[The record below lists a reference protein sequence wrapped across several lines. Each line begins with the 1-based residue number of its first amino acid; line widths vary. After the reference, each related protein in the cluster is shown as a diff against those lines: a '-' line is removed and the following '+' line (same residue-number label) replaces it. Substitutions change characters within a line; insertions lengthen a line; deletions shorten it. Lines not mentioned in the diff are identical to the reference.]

1 MLKLSGTLAI
11 RTIHG
16 TRGAFNV
23 GRLLT
28 EIGEFAVKDSLIEEY
43 DEGRYKGEFGII
55 AITPSTYF
63 AAGRTVVEV
72 RARLGSIAL
81 EDIAALAGDDRSPI
95 TEPDPI
101 ESEPVSTGQVSID
114 TDTAESAVA
123 TFDTAV
129 ATEGSDSLD
138 TPDDAEH
145 ALQTLFGSLW
155 PLEARVKLDPTVDRG
170 LFRTQRDRLKELGY
184 RFQPVGQVW
193 ERAEAS

>member
-11 RTIHG
+11 RTIQG

-43 DEGRYKGEFGII
+43 DEGRYKGTFGII

-63 AAGRTVVEV
+63 AGGRTVVEV

-81 EDIAALAGDDRSPI
+81 EDIAALAGDDRSPMP
-95 TEPDPI
+95 EPDPI
-101 ESEPVSTGQVSID
+101 ESEPMTPSTSAEAT
-114 TDTAESAVA
+114 TDEAA
-123 TFDTAV
+123 
-129 ATEGSDSLD
+129 ATETTEAPASEPLD
-138 TPDDAEH
+138 GADALP
-145 ALQTLFGSLW
+145 ALFGTLW
-155 PLEARVKLDPTVDRG
+155 PLEARVKLDPTVDRSR
-170 LFRTQRDRLKELGY
+170 FRAQRDKLKELGY

-193 ERAEAS
+193 EHA

>member
-11 RTIHG
+11 RTIQG
-16 TRGAFNV
+16 SRGAFNV

-63 AAGRTVVEV
+63 AGGRTVVEV

-101 ESEPVSTGQVSID
+101 ESEPVLAAPAAAAEET
-114 TDTAESAVA
+114 TAEVA
-123 TFDTAV
+123 TPDEPIPPEGEAIDDV
-129 ATEGSDSLD
+129 DATER
-138 TPDDAEH
+138 
-145 ALQTLFGSLW
+145 ALQTLFGTLW
-155 PLEARVKLDPTVDRG
+155 PLDARVKLDPTVDRS
-170 LFRTQRDRLKELGY
+170 LFRTQRDKLKELGY

-193 ERAEAS
+193 ERT

>member
-16 TRGAFNV
+16 ARGAFNV
-23 GRLLT
+23 GRLVT
-28 EIGEFAVKDSLIEEY
+28 EIGEFTVKDSLIEEY

-81 EDIAALAGDDRSPI
+81 EDIAALAGDDRSPL

-101 ESEPVSTGQVSID
+101 ESEPVLAAEEAAGADGSAPDALTTPNDEAID
-114 TDTAESAVA
+114 NAD
-123 TFDTAV
+123 
-129 ATEGSDSLD
+129 ATER
-138 TPDDAEH
+138 
-145 ALQTLFGSLW
+145 ALQALFGTLW
-155 PLEARVKLDPTVDRG
+155 PLDARVKLDPTVDRS
-170 LFRTQRDRLKELGY
+170 LFRAQRDKLKALGY

-193 ERAEAS
+193 ERA

>member
-11 RTIHG
+11 RSIHG
-16 TRGAFNV
+16 ARGAFNV
-23 GRLLT
+23 GRLIT

-43 DEGRYKGEFGII
+43 EEGRYKGEFGIVS
-55 AITPSTYF
+55 ITPSTYF
-63 AAGRTVVEV
+63 AGGRTVVEV

-95 TEPDPI
+95 SEPDPI
-101 ESEPVSTGQVSID
+101 ESDFTTAPQTVPSVAGEIPIEGSATTGD
-114 TDTAESAVA
+114 AEDVA
-123 TFDTAV
+123 TSGEA
-129 ATEGSDSLD
+129 ATDADASDQ
-138 TPDDAEH
+138 

-170 LFRTQRDRLKELGY
+170 LFRTQRDKLKDLGY

-193 ERAEAS
+193 ERV

>member
-16 TRGAFNV
+16 ARGAFNV

-28 EIGEFAVKDSLIEEY
+28 EIGEFTVKDSLIEEY

-81 EDIAALAGDDRSPI
+81 EDIAALAGDDRSPL

-101 ESEPVSTGQVSID
+101 ESEPVLAAPAAAAEEAAGADGSAPDALTSPDDEAID
-114 TDTAESAVA
+114 NAD
-123 TFDTAV
+123 
-129 ATEGSDSLD
+129 ATER
-138 TPDDAEH
+138 
-145 ALQTLFGSLW
+145 ALQALFGTLW
-155 PLEARVKLDPTVDRG
+155 PLDARVKLDPTVDRS
-170 LFRTQRDRLKELGY
+170 LFRAQRDKLKALGY

-193 ERAEAS
+193 ERA

>member
-11 RTIHG
+11 RTIQG
-16 TRGAFNV
+16 SRGAFNV

-63 AAGRTVVEV
+63 AGGRTVVEV

-101 ESEPVSTGQVSID
+101 ESEPVLAAPAAVTEE
-114 TDTAESAVA
+114 TAAEVA
-123 TFDTAV
+123 TSDEPIPP
-129 ATEGSDSLD
+129 EGEAI
-138 TPDDAEH
+138 DDADAIER
-145 ALQTLFGSLW
+145 ALQALFGTLW
-155 PLEARVKLDPTVDRG
+155 PLDARVKLDPTVDRS
-170 LFRTQRDRLKELGY
+170 LFRTQRDKLKELGY

-193 ERAEAS
+193 EQA

>member
-11 RTIHG
+11 RTIQG
-16 TRGAFNV
+16 SRGAFNV

-63 AAGRTVVEV
+63 AGGRTVVEV

-101 ESEPVSTGQVSID
+101 ESEPVLAAPAAA
-114 TDTAESAVA
+114 AEETTTEVA
-123 TFDTAV
+123 TPDEPTPP
-129 ATEGSDSLD
+129 EGEAI
-138 TPDDAEH
+138 DDADTTER
-145 ALQTLFGSLW
+145 ALQTLFGTLW
-155 PLEARVKLDPTVDRG
+155 PLDARVKLDPTVDRS
-170 LFRTQRDRLKELGY
+170 LFRTQRDKLKELGY

-193 ERAEAS
+193 ERA

>member
-16 TRGAFNV
+16 ARGAFNV

-81 EDIAALAGDDRSPI
+81 EDIAAPAGDDRSPI
-95 TEPDPI
+95 IEPDPI
-101 ESEPVSTGQVSID
+101 ESEPASTGQVSID
-114 TDTAESAVA
+114 TGTAESATA

-129 ATEGSDSLD
+129 ATAGSDSLD

-155 PLEARVKLDPTVDRG
+155 PLEVRVKLDPTVDRG
-170 LFRTQRDRLKELGY
+170 LFRTQRDKLKELGY

-193 ERAEAS
+193 ERAETS